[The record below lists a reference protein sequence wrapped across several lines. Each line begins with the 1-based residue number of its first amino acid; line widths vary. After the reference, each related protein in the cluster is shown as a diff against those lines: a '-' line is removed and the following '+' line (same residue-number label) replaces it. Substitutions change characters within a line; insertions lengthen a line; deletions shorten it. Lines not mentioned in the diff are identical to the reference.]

1 MENDSS
7 IKDEYREFF
16 PHTSAASMF
25 AHLLTS
31 HGPWQCCPICNGKGQ
46 IREPNNDPMV
56 LFGGTWKQ
64 CPLCLGEMFIS
75 SFNGLPPSKAGH
87 HGSVIEEE
95 PMYFIQ
101 HIMGEETISGTH
113 FLTQSELEDDKE
125 LWPSLK
131 DYIKRMGRRSWKTI
145 ADLRRPRED
154 GWQYN
159 IVKL

>member
-1 MENDSS
+1 MNDP
-7 IKDEYREFF
+7 KNEHLNFF

-31 HGPWQCCPICNGKGQ
+31 HGPWQSCPICNGEGQ
-46 IREPNNDPMV
+46 IREFSDDPCII
-56 LFGGTWKQ
+56 FGDSWKQ
-64 CPLCLGEMFIS
+64 CKLCLGEMVIS
-75 SFNGLPPSKAGH
+75 SFNGLPPSKADH
-87 HGSVIEEE
+87 HGSVTEE

-101 HIMGEETISGTH
+101 HIMEEETIIGTH

-131 DYIKRMGRRSWKTI
+131 DYIKGMERRSWKTVT
-145 ADLRRPRED
+145 DLRKSRKD
-154 GWQYN
+154 NWQYH